1 MKWIL
6 ASPMQKKNYC
16 RGGHEESSYSAS
28 LPPFPEGTGTAALLG
43 LGSVFS
49 LTVVSQGMKLSEKNQ
64 GSPAGHLWSMVRVS
78 WLGYG

>member
-1 MKWIL
+1 MKNHPIL
-6 ASPMQKKNYC
+6 LPFL
-16 RGGHEESSYSAS
+16 HS
-28 LPPFPEGTGTAALLG
+28 LKGTGTAALLG

-64 GSPAGHLWSMVRVS
+64 GSPAGDLWSMVRVS